1 MSTPLR
7 SFIEVAPD
15 SHFPIQNLPFGIF
28 QPNDGPARGGVAL
41 GDLVLDLALLEECG
55 YFRALNFGPRPVFAQ
70 VTGERRR
77 DRAPAPATGARD
89 AGGAFLG
96 IAADGRSGWD
106 GVRLGSIV
114 PGSAAE
120 RAGLRAGDVLV
131 RLDETGL
138 AGFADLRAVL
148 DRRRPG
154 DALALVYLRDGVDH
168 ATTVTLGT
176 RP

>member
-1 MSTPLR
+1 
-7 SFIEVAPD
+7 
-15 SHFPIQNLPFGIF
+15 
-28 QPNDGPARGGVAL
+28 
-41 GDLVLDLALLEECG
+41 
-55 YFRALNFGPRPVFAQ
+55 
-70 VTGERRR
+70 
-77 DRAPAPATGARD
+77 RD

-106 GVRLGSIV
+106 GVRLGAIV

-154 DALALVYLRDGVDH
+154 DALALVYLRDGV
-168 ATTVTLGT
+168 VTLT
-176 RP
+176 RFPLLHLALDVEAADGRRVRGFAADNLPPKWFDKDPARTFRDNVE